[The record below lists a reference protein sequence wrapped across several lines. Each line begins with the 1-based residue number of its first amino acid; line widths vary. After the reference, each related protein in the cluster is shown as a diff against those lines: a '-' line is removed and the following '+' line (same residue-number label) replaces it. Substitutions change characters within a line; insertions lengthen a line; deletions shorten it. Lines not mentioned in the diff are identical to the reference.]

1 MKKLLIRY
9 ALFLLGLIGIG
20 VVNNVV
26 MLRFHPLEFYY
37 TPTGLLISTIAFGI
51 ESLFLFPACWW
62 YIKKYILV
70 TPEESTK
77 KES

>member
-1 MKKLLIRY
+1 MKKLMVKYVI
-9 ALFLLGLIGIG
+9 FLLGLIGIAI
-20 VVNNVV
+20 VNNVV
-26 MLRFHPLEFYY
+26 MLKFHPLEFYY
-37 TPTGLLISTIAFGI
+37 TPTGMLISIIVMGI

-70 TPEESTK
+70 MPEESTK